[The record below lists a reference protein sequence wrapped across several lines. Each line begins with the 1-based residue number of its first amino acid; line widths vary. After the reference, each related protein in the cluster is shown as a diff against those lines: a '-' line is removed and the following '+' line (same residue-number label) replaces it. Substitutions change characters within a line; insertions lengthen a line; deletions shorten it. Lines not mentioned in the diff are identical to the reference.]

1 MPLQEW
7 SIRILYNF
15 AETKLN
21 KLMTMNKT
29 LLFALLAICAL
40 WSSCGNNSNNGNGS
54 AAAAVDNPKVTDST
68 LCQFSN
74 LDIDKQFSYIDE
86 DGDTLYFDNSFSAF
100 WPQIINGKPCPNLQQ
115 ALFRA
120 MTDSAELNQLD
131 KVTDFLLDPS
141 NYTDYESKLL
151 MPAKSVKDDENK
163 LSTSEVKVNM
173 ESMTDR
179 LLTYHLGT
187 YSYLAGAVHG
197 IYAHNYVTYDL
208 QTDKA
213 VTLDDVVADTTMLR
227 TAILRSIKQTYD
239 YDKDDLF
246 IPDNGLLPLPRDFY
260 FDNSVMHVIYQ
271 VYEIASYAQGLIDA
285 PIFPYMLK
293 PEEIKRLF
301 TPYGL
306 ELIDYTE

>member
-1 MPLQEW
+1 
-7 SIRILYNF
+7 
-15 AETKLN
+15 
-21 KLMTMNKT
+21 MNKNCI
-29 LLFALLAICAL
+29 LALAAIIVTTL
-40 WSSCGNNSNNGNGS
+40 WSCGTNNVNDSGNYM
-54 AAAAVDNPKVTDST
+54 ANDNDQVTDST
-68 LCQFSN
+68 LCQFRN
-74 LDIDKQFSYIDE
+74 IKVEKMYSYYDE
-86 DGDTLYFDNSFSAF
+86 ERDTLYFDNTFTAF
-100 WPQIINGKPCPNLQQ
+100 WPEIINGKPCTELQQ

>member
-1 MPLQEW
+1 
-7 SIRILYNF
+7 
-15 AETKLN
+15 
-21 KLMTMNKT
+21 MTMKKFFILALAGFIVTTLCSCANK
-29 LLFALLAICAL
+29 
-40 WSSCGNNSNNGNGS
+40 SSNNMS
-54 AAAAVDNPKVTDST
+54 SDKVSDTT

-74 LDIDKQFSYIDE
+74 IKMEKKFSYYDE
-86 DGDTLYFDNSFSAF
+86 ERDTLYFDNTFTAL
-100 WPQIINGKPCPNLQQ
+100 WPQVINGKPCTELQQ

-141 NYTDYESKLL
+141 NYTEYDSKLL
-151 MPAKSVKDDENK
+151 VPVKSVKYEENK

-187 YSYLAGAVHG
+187 YSYMAGGVHG

-208 QTDKA
+208 KTEKA
-213 VTLDDVVADTTMLR
+213 VTLDDVIADTTLFR
-227 TAILRSIKQTYD
+227 TAILKSIKQEYNYGTD
-239 YDKDDLF
+239 ELF
-246 IPDNGLLPLPRDFY
+246 LPDNGLLPLPRDFHI
-260 FDNSVMHVIYQ
+260 DGSVLHVVYQ

-285 PIFPYMLK
+285 PIYPYMLK

-306 ELIDYTE
+306 EILDLAE